1 MKFIAL
7 TATFI
12 ALALSGWSPYGTSGQ
27 KYDRAETRTA
37 YNIEYG
43 KVTSTQ
49 LVEIEGE
56 YGVIGTW
63 GGATVGAAAGNGV
76 GDGVGRGVA
85 RAVGGVVGAVAGQ
98 AIEKEITSETG
109 LEIIVSL
116 DDGSNIAIVQ
126 ANDVSFSPGEKVQVL
141 FGPRGSARVRPL

>member
-1 MKFIAL
+1 MKFVAVTSFL
-7 TATFI
+7 VML
-12 ALALSGWSPYGTSGQ
+12 ALAGCSPYGTSGQ
-27 KYDRAETRTA
+27 KYDRAETKTA
-37 YNIEYG
+37 YNIEFG
-43 KVTSTQ
+43 RVASTQ

-63 GGATVGAAAGNGV
+63 GGASVGAAAGSAV
-76 GDGVGRGVA
+76 GDGVTRSVS

-98 AIEKEITSETG
+98 AIEKEVTSEIG
-109 LEIIVSL
+109 PEIIVAL

-126 ANDVSFSPGEKVQVL
+126 ANDVSFSDGEKVRVL